1 MGNSDK
7 YYIQRCLDGHPDDF
21 RYLVRN
27 HQWPLAAYL
36 GGKLSNKSDVE
47 EVAQETFVRAY
58 FSLGQLRKPR
68 SFGSW
73 LIGIADRVAKEKLR
87 EQKRFKAMPES
98 FVTDEAD
105 CRESHGSCELEQAVA
120 MLPEQYRNVILLR
133 FYAGRSCKEIAET
146 LDMRLGTVTKTLSRA
161 YSELRRLLNK
171 TAHAQ

>member
-1 MGNSDK
+1 MENSDK

-36 GGKLSNKSDVE
+36 GGKLGNKSDVE

-58 FSLGQLRKPR
+58 FSLGQLQKPR

-73 LIGIADRVAKEKLR
+73 LIGIAERVAKEKLR
-87 EQKRFKAMPES
+87 ERNRFKAMQES
-98 FVTDEAD
+98 FADDKAD
-105 CRESHGSCELEQAVA
+105 CSENQSGCELEQAIA
-120 MLPEQYRNVILLR
+120 RLPGQYRDVILLR

-146 LDMRLGTVTKTLSRA
+146 LDMRPGTVTKTLSRA
-161 YSELRRLLNK
+161 YSELRRLLSK
-171 TAHAQ
+171 TAQAQ